1 MGAKQ
6 PVDVKS
12 FFTFMIPIVSTS
24 LLAGWIP
31 CHFKQAAITG
41 LFKKLAPAANVQ

>member
-12 FFTFMIPIVSTS
+12 FFFFFLPFTIAIVSTS

-31 CHFKQAAITG
+31 CHFK
-41 LFKKLAPAANVQ
+41 